1 MRGRLRWPGCP
12 HRTALSPRLHTHP
25 TDRSRSHRGVVL
37 GSAACGP
44 SDVRPGSAHPAAG
57 GTAGPSVFLRHG
69 RCSPL
74 QANSHSPT
82 PRVAPGSAR
91 LGCEHSSPLCH
102 RDALPLGRRW
112 FRMPLVGA
120 SDLETTSSRRRRH
133 RWCRYRCRREVEA
146 GNGNGNGNGN
156 STGTSNGTGTG
167 TGTGNGNGMKPDTPR
182 CCCSP
187 LCKRGAGGIRFC
199 SSFRSPAP
207 RLPSHNRATP
217 PPSSP
222 VAHHRSQ
229 RPTERPRAMTRRPL
243 KRRPEPP
250 NARGCSNWSP
260 AGSCRRG
267 SRRTRRRAVHSAGRA
282 LAAGRRR

>member
-1 MRGRLRWPGCP
+1 MCGRLRRPGCP

-44 SDVRPGSAHPAAG
+44 PDVRPGSAHPAAG
-57 GTAGPSVFLRHG
+57 GTAGPSVFLWHG

-91 LGCEHSSPLCH
+91 LGCELSPPL
-102 RDALPLGRRW
+102 RPQDALPLGRRW
-112 FRMPLVGA
+112 FRMPRVGA

-146 GNGNGNGNGN
+146 GNGNGN

-167 TGTGNGNGMKPDTPR
+167 TGTGMKPDTPS

-187 LCKRGAGGIRFC
+187 FAKGGLGGFA
-199 SSFRSPAP
+199 FAPASAP
-207 RLPSHNRATP
+207 QLRASQATTAPHRRRHRPSRITDRND
-217 PPSSP
+217 
-222 VAHHRSQ
+222 Q
-229 RPTERPRAMTRRPL
+229 
-243 KRRPEPP
+243 P
-250 NARGCSNWSP
+250 NAR
-260 AGSCRRG
+260 AR
-267 SRRTRRRAVHSAGRA
+267 
-282 LAAGRRR
+282 